1 MAITHY
7 ILHPETAGPDSDD
20 LIGGKAGGLLRL
32 ARAGARVPAWFAVT
46 TRAFHAHL
54 QRAGLVEALAGAPL
68 VGDIA
73 GTQLAELER
82 RTAALRQA
90 IEAVA
95 PDPDLVAAIHAALP
109 ALGPGPYAVRSS
121 MVGEDGE
128 SHSFAGQ
135 LDTFLFQG
143 AADVPQ
149 ALLRCWA
156 SAFTARAVAYRARA
170 GSGAT
175 LPKMGVVIQRM
186 ISGRTSGVMFTQN
199 PLNGRRDQL
208 LLSACWG
215 SGEGVVSGRCNTD
228 EFVCDRDG
236 REVALTIADKDTQIV
251 HKGDGSPGTEE
262 VEVAAAKR
270 QVRCLTPEE
279 VAALVHEGGR
289 LAEAIGGPLDIE
301 WTYAS
306 DGLHVLQA
314 RPITATAPP
323 VAAATPPAAKAI
335 AGAPGPSAGAS
346 DGPLT
351 VWDNSNIQES
361 YCGVTTPL
369 TFSYARAGYANAYE
383 QLMRIGRL
391 PEAVIVAQ
399 RPLLQNLLGLLNGRV
414 YYNINNWYR
423 MLLFLPAFRRNKA
436 DMEKMMGLDSPVDF
450 ISDESMSLGEQLRR
464 IPWLVSVG
472 VRMVRRFAN
481 MGREV
486 ESFITQ
492 FDAAY
497 RRIDRR
503 RFPTASFSQLMEL
516 VEQVRREISAHW
528 HTPLINDLYVMMSSG
543 RLRRLVEQA
552 VGHERAPALIA
563 NLMGGE
569 EGIESTEPTRQVL
582 KMSAMARGNPAL
594 AARLREDPVD
604 LPGLRRDHREF
615 AAAIDRYIDRYGDR
629 CMGELKLE
637 TVSLRED
644 PSFLFRLLRGYLD
657 RPDLDAQA
665 IVEKELRLR
674 GEAEAELRR
683 AVGMLRFAGA
693 MRTVR
698 AARAAVKYRENLR
711 LLRTL
716 VFGLVRDLYRAIGD
730 RLATAGRLAAARDIF
745 YLTVEEI
752 ESYHGGTAASAD
764 LAALVQARKAEYAAY
779 GALDLP
785 HRIETRGAVYHGNT
799 LGQPATKTDPEPTAG
814 ILRGTGCYPGIVD
827 APARIIMNPTDDLA
841 LSGRILV
848 TLRTDPGW
856 APLFP
861 LARGILV
868 ERGSTLSHS
877 AILAR
882 ELGIPAV
889 VGVPGLL
896 RTVRDGDRLRLDG
909 GAGTVEKLEERR

>member
-1 MAITHY
+1 MALTNP
-7 ILHPETAGPDSDD
+7 ILWPDRPRLRDD
-20 LIGGKAGGLLRL
+20 AWVGGKADGLLRL
-32 ARAGARVPAWFAVT
+32 HAAGARVPAWFAVT
-46 TRAFHAHL
+46 TKAFHAHL
-54 QRAGLVEALAGAPL
+54 QDGALLADLHPALAAVRTDGSN
-68 VGDIA
+68 
-73 GTQLAELER
+73 LAELEDITATLR
-82 RTAALRQA
+82 DRICAAPLAPDLADVIQAALRT
-90 IEAVA
+90 
-95 PDPDLVAAIHAALP
+95 
-109 ALGPGPYAVRSS
+109 LGPGPYAVRSS
-121 MVGEDGE
+121 MVGEDSG

-135 LDTFLFQG
+135 LDTFLFQR
-143 AADVPQ
+143 AEDVPQ
-149 ALLRCWA
+149 ALVRCWA
-156 SAFTARAVAYRARA
+156 SAWSARAVAYRAR
-170 GSGAT
+170 SGLGVA

-186 ISGRTSGVMFTQN
+186 VAGRTSGVMFTQN
-199 PLNGRRDQL
+199 PLNGRRDQTL
-208 LLSACWG
+208 ISACWG
-215 SGEGVVSGRCNTD
+215 TGEGVVSGRCNSD
-228 EFVCDRDG
+228 EFVSDQQG
-236 REVALTIADKDTQIV
+236 RECEVKIAEKDTQIV
-251 HKGDGSPGTEE
+251 YRQDGQPGTEE
-262 VEVAAAKR
+262 IAVPAER
-270 QVRCLTPEE
+270 QHLRCLTPPE
-279 VAALVHEGGR
+279 VQALVQEGLR
-289 LAEAIGGPLDIE
+289 LAQALGHPLDIE
-301 WTYAS
+301 WTLAE
-306 DGLHVLQA
+306 DGLHILQA
-314 RPITATAPP
+314 RPITASAPAPP
-323 VAAATPPAAKAI
+323 LSIPEPSAI
-335 AGAPGPSAGAS
+335 AA

-391 PEAVIVAQ
+391 PEALIVAQ
-399 RPLLQNLLGLLNGRV
+399 RPLLQNLLGLINGRV

-423 MLLFLPAFRRNKA
+423 MLLHLPGFGRNKA

-450 ISDESMSLGEQLRR
+450 IHDESLGRGEQLRR
-464 IPWLVSVG
+464 IPWLISVG
-472 VRMVRRFAN
+472 LRMVLRFSN

-486 ESFITQ
+486 AEFITQ

-503 RFPTASFSQLMEL
+503 QFRSASLSQLISL
-516 VEQVRREISAHW
+516 IEQVRHEISAHW

-543 RLRRLVEQA
+543 RLRRMVERA
-552 VGHERAPALIA
+552 VGIERAPALIA

-569 EGIESTEPTRQVL
+569 EGIESTEPTRQVVR
-582 KMSAMARGNPAL
+582 MSAMARANPAL
-594 AARLREDPVD
+594 VARLRDEAVA
-604 LPGLRRDHREF
+604 LPRLREEFPEF
-615 AAAIDRYIDRYGDR
+615 AAMIDRYIDRYGDR

-657 RPDLDAQA
+657 RPDLDAEA
-665 IVEKELRLR
+665 IAAKERRLR
-674 GEAEAELRR
+674 DEAEGELAR
-683 AVGMLRFAGA
+683 ALGALRFPLA

-716 VFGLVRDLYRAIGD
+716 VFGLVRDLYRAVGD
-730 RLATAGRLAAARDIF
+730 RLAAAGRLETARDIF

-752 ESYHGGTAASAD
+752 ESYHGGTAVSAD
-764 LAALVQARKAEYAAY
+764 LTGLVRARKAEYATYA
-779 GALDLP
+779 ALDLP
-785 HRIETRGAVYHGNT
+785 HRIETRGAVYHGNP
-799 LGQPATKTDPEPTAG
+799 LGQPAATSPAQPAAQT
-814 ILRGTGCYPGIVD
+814 LRGTGCYPGVVE
-827 APARIIMNPTDDLA
+827 APASIIMNPTDDLA

-896 RTVRDGDRLRLDG
+896 RSVRDGDRLRLDG
-909 GAGTVEKLEERR
+909 AAGTVENLEAS